1 MCSLAGLSISGRER
15 MSLRED
21 VSSAGDS
28 MALEER
34 GQTPGAAW
42 QTSSDTR
49 PHCRR
54 RTSSLWF
61 GPTACRTAREL
72 ELGRCHN
79 RSYRQETDRDRR
91 RGRTERRAPTG
102 AKPKRAR
109 NRRLP
114 GHAEAPQRA
123 REPVM
128 ARARASPAFFPQTSK
143 PTICTFKC
151 RLAHQ
156 ITETIKAF
164 LLPFTAPPSST
175 VPCRFVFPLPL

>member
-49 PHCRR
+49 PHCRS

-61 GPTACRTAREL
+61 GPTARRTAREL
-72 ELGRCHN
+72 ELGRCQKQ
-79 RSYRQETDRDRR
+79 SYRQETDRDRR
-91 RGRTERRAPTG
+91 RGRTDRSEAQEGPEQTAPDHT
-102 AKPKRAR
+102 
-109 NRRLP
+109 
-114 GHAEAPQRA
+114 EAPQRA

-128 ARARASPAFFPQTSK
+128 ARARASPRILSSNFQTHN
-143 PTICTFKC
+143 
-151 RLAHQ
+151 LH
-156 ITETIKAF
+156 
-164 LLPFTAPPSST
+164 L
-175 VPCRFVFPLPL
+175 

>member
-49 PHCRR
+49 PHCRS

-61 GPTACRTAREL
+61 GPTACKTVRKL
-72 ELGRCHN
+72 ELGCCQKQ
-79 RSYRQETDRDRR
+79 SYRQETDRDRR

-102 AKPKRAR
+102 VKPKRA
-109 NRRLP
+109 
-114 GHAEAPQRA
+114 GTDGA
-123 REPVM
+123 RPHRGT
-128 ARARASPAFFPQTSK
+128 AACTRTCDGRARASPAFFPQTSK

>member
-49 PHCRR
+49 PHCRS

-61 GPTACRTAREL
+61 GPTACKTVRKL
-72 ELGRCHN
+72 ELGCCQKQELPPGDGS
-79 RSYRQETDRDRR
+79 RSKT
-91 RGRTERRAPTG
+91 RTNRAPRPHRSEAQEG
-102 AKPKRAR
+102 R
-109 NRRLP
+109 NRRRP
-114 GHAEAPQRA
+114 TTQRHRSVHANLWWPRSCVP
-123 REPVM
+123 RIL
-128 ARARASPAFFPQTSK
+128 SSNFQTHN
-143 PTICTFKC
+143 
-151 RLAHQ
+151 LH
-156 ITETIKAF
+156 
-164 LLPFTAPPSST
+164 L
-175 VPCRFVFPLPL
+175 

>member
-1 MCSLAGLSISGRER
+1 

-49 PHCRR
+49 PHCRS
-54 RTSSLWF
+54 RTCSLWF
-61 GPTACRTAREL
+61 GPTACIAARKL
-72 ELGRCHN
+72 ELRCCQKQN
-79 RSYRQETDRDRR
+79 CSQKTARDRR
-91 RGRTERRAPTG
+91 RGRTERRALPT
-102 AKPKRAR
+102 AKPERAGTDGS
-109 NRRLP
+109 RLHR
-114 GHAEAPQRA
+114 GMAPCTRTCDG
-123 REPVM
+123 
-128 ARARASPAFFPQTSK
+128 RARASRAFFPQTSK
-143 PTICTFKC
+143 PTICTLKC

-156 ITETIKAF
+156 ITKTIKAF